1 MSSAGFRCC
10 VIGWWPGDAS
20 WSACCERSVVGTG
33 TTRKVSGSLS
43 GSVSPPTYHA
53 PQVFYGSHDHSIPI
67 AIPIAILRRIIP
79 LLKCSC
85 TIRVIPH
92 TGRDERPLVPRQ
104 ADACPSRGKFM
115 CGRMNNR
122 SVFYANRC
130 CWRGRP
136 RSRLAC
142 FPFHPKRRIFA
153 PPRPPTDYPC
163 CRPLGSVSGFPNSL
177 IRSPRLV
184 PSLKPRHPSP
194 STISF
199 FSSTQC

>member
-1 MSSAGFRCC
+1 MKIKIQGVSATADNRY

-43 GSVSPPTYHA
+43 GSVSPPTCHA
-53 PQVFYGSHDHSIPI
+53 PQVFYGSHDHHS
-67 AIPIAILRRIIP
+67 IPIAILRRIIP
-79 LLKCSC
+79 LLKCRC

-92 TGRDERPLVPRQ
+92 TGRDERPLVPGQ

-115 CGRMNNR
+115 CGRMTNR

-130 CWRGRP
+130 CGRGRP

-153 PPRPPTDYPC
+153 PPRPPTDYDRYAVC
-163 CRPLGSVSGFPNSL
+163 SFP
-177 IRSPRLV
+177 
-184 PSLKPRHPSP
+184 
-194 STISF
+194 TA
-199 FSSTQC
+199 